1 MNDEILNKI
10 KLFNRDGA
18 NLNLISEDGT
28 LWAFNVDEKHKYI
41 FEYCRVG
48 YKNDNT
54 EIEFIDPS
62 GGPMLSCGQTISKDY
77 VIDSIINVDNQLM
90 IHTQPITV

>member
-18 NLNLISEDGT
+18 NLNLISEDGI
-28 LWAFNVDEKHKYI
+28 LWTFNVDEKHKYI
-41 FEYCRVG
+41 LEYCRVG

-62 GGPMLSCGQTISKDY
+62 GGPMLSCGQRLSKNY
-77 VIDSIINVDNQLM
+77 VIDSIIEVNGQLM
-90 IHTQPITV
+90 IRTKELEV

>member
-28 LWAFNVDEKHKYI
+28 LWTFNVDEKHKYI
-41 FEYCRVG
+41 LEYCRVG
-48 YKNDNT
+48 YKNDNK

-62 GGPMLSCGQTISKDY
+62 GGPMLSCGQRLSKNY
-77 VIDSIINVDNQLM
+77 VIDSIVEINGQLM
-90 IHTQPITV
+90 ICTKELEA

>member
-1 MNDEILNKI
+1 MKEI
-10 KLFNRDGA
+10 KLYNRDGA
-18 NLNLISEDGT
+18 NLKLVSEDGN
-28 LWAFNVDEKHKYI
+28 LWKFQVDDKHKYI
-41 FEYCRVG
+41 LEYCRVG
-48 YKNDNT
+48 YQNEDK
-54 EIEFIDPS
+54 EIEFVDPS